1 MNPTVT
7 QNILSTL
14 TTLKMSHHK
23 WRVWHNKHK
32 TVLTPTV
39 APIMTIYKSGCSIC
53 LFLPWCCDC
62 YQLTTCQL
70 IFLPMNQSVFA
81 RPRTHCTHHPAW
93 MFGPHSHKL
102 NSSCCVGFLLAITRP
117 PPSIDSLKEE
127 TCCFLDTRKYPMQR
141 SFRRQ
146 KKMFVILIKKCCK
159 KADW

>member
-39 APIMTIYKSGCSIC
+39 APIMTIYESGCSIC
-53 LFLPWCCDC
+53 LLLPWCCDC

-70 IFLPMNQSVFA
+70 IFLPMNQSVISICEAPHTLHTPPSRDVWPTLTQTEFLLLCRIFA
-81 RPRTHCTHHPAW
+81 GHHPAPALYW
-93 MFGPHSHKL
+93 LTQRGDLLLPWYTQIPH
-102 NSSCCVGFLLAITRP
+102 A
-117 PPSIDSLKEE
+117 EE
-127 TCCFLDTRKYPMQR
+127 L
-141 SFRRQ
+141 
-146 KKMFVILIKKCCK
+146 
-159 KADW
+159 